1 MRSSWRTVAVKSLVA
16 ACAFLTPLAASLD
29 AALAQQKKPSHRTQ
43 RQGMFAL
50 SQMETAPVVMLG
62 DSLTEGAQWAEITGC
77 AFLANRGIGGDDT
90 AGVLKRL
97 DGVTTLKPAA
107 VFLMIGVNDV
117 NSGVSTDTIVENTE
131 EIIDKLK
138 KAGVRVYLSPVLPV
152 ADSFTKKINPKID
165 ELNRAY
171 LKSAKEAKIQVI
183 DFRADMRNA
192 DGFLKDEFSRD
203 GIHLTAEGYR
213 VWRDAVSPLV
223 QQHCAARPAPA
234 PQMSAPKPGRI
245 DTTPTAATKP
255 PATVPAA
262 SAPAPGKPAPSGEFN
277 TRFGPWR

>member
-1 MRSSWRTVAVKSLVA
+1 MRPSWRTVAVMSLVA

-29 AALAQQKKPSHRTQ
+29 DAFAQQKKPSHRTQ

-77 AFLANRGIGGDDT
+77 DFLANRGIGGDDT

-117 NSGVSTDTIVENTE
+117 NSGVSTDTIVENVE
-131 EIIDKLK
+131 EVLDKLK
-138 KAGVRVYLSPVLPV
+138 KGGVRVYLSPVLPV
-152 ADSFTKKINPKID
+152 AESFTKKINPKID

-171 LKSAKEAKIQVI
+171 LKSAKEAKVQVI

-192 DGFLKDEFSRD
+192 DGFLKEEFSRD

-213 VWRDAVSPLV
+213 VWRDAVAPLV
-223 QQHCAARPAPA
+223 QQHCVSRPAPA
-234 PQMSAPKPGRI
+234 PQTSAPKPGRI
-245 DTTPTAATKP
+245 DATPATTKS

-262 SAPAPGKPAPSGEFN
+262 STPASGTPAPSGEFN